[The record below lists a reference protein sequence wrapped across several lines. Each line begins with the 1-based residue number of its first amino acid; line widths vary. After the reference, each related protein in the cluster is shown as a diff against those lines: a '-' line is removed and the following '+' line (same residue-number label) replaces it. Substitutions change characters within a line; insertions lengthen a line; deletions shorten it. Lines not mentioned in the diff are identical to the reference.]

1 MGRSGGQGPRQRE
14 EGPCPHHTQPSTTC
28 RDGTSPLQQPCALCG
43 VSSSR
48 SAPGWVPCSVRCPAV
63 LQYYLMTA
71 HPARRSGQ
79 ITSPAPS
86 DLGLG
91 VLLTAQSSQ
100 QTRLF
105 QLHVSTAA
113 GDQYNTSGGSKQLLP
128 FRLLYPSLIPRPCH
142 KVARSPSTVTP

>member
-1 MGRSGGQGPRQRE
+1 MSPPHTAQDHLQGRDEP
-14 EGPCPHHTQPSTTC
+14 PAA
-28 RDGTSPLQQPCALCG
+28 ALCF
-43 VSSSR
+43 
-48 SAPGWVPCSVRCPAV
+48 VRCQQLPLRLRMGSLFSEMPSCTAV
-63 LQYYLMTA
+63 LPNDCPPCKEIWTDNLT
-71 HPARRSGQ
+71 P
-79 ITSPAPS
+79 PS

-142 KVARSPSTVTP
+142 KVARSPSTVMP